1 MNETIKNLTKA
12 FIGESMAR
20 NRYTFFA
27 KIAQKEGFEQISNIF
42 LETAEQ
48 EREHASNLYKLIN
61 ELKKKA
67 GERIDS
73 IIVESEAGVVYGDT
87 IDNLKASIAGE
98 NYEHTTMY
106 PEFASIAEK
115 EGSIEI
121 AKKLRA
127 IAIAEL
133 HHEERYKKLLKEI
146 QNATVFKKTNKVYW
160 ICIKCGYMEEGME
173 PPKECPSCGHSTAY
187 FQVKCEEY

>member
-27 KIAQKEGFEQISNIF
+27 RIAQKEGFEQISNIF

-61 ELKKKA
+61 ELKKKE
-67 GERIDS
+67 GKKIDS
-73 IIVESEAGVVYGDT
+73 IVVEAEAGVVYGDT
-87 IDNLKASIAGE
+87 IENLKASIAGE
-98 NYEHTTMY
+98 NYEYTTMY
-106 PEFASIAEK
+106 PEFANIAEK
-115 EGSIEI
+115 EGFPEI

-127 IAIAEL
+127 IAVAEL
-133 HHEERYKKLLKEI
+133 HHEERYKKLLKEVE
-146 QNATVFKKTNKVYW
+146 NSTVFKKTNKVYW
-160 ICIKCGYMEEGME
+160 ICIKCGYMEEGTE
-173 PPKECPSCGHSTAY
+173 PPKECPSCGHATSF
-187 FQVKCEEY
+187 FQVKSENY

>member
-1 MNETIKNLTKA
+1 MSETIQNLTKA

-61 ELKKKA
+61 ELKKKE
-67 GERIDS
+67 GKSIDS
-73 IIVESEAGVVYGDT
+73 IVVESEAGVVYGDT

-98 NYEHTTMY
+98 NYEHVSMY
-106 PEFASIAEK
+106 PEFAAIAEK
-115 EGSIEI
+115 EGFFEI

-127 IAIAEL
+127 IAIAEN
-133 HHEERYKKLLKEI
+133 HHEERYTKLLKELE
-146 QNATVFKKTNKVYW
+146 NSSVFKKTNKVYW
-160 ICIKCGYMEEGME
+160 ICIKCGYMEEGTTA
-173 PPKECPSCGHSTAY
+173 PKECPSCGHSTAY
-187 FQVKCEEY
+187 FQVKSENY